1 VLGAALWGTD
11 ALFRRGLALELP
23 ASTVVALEHL
33 ILAVITL
40 PVLLRGRHSFKELT
54 AKQWTALIIIGV
66 GASATATILFTAA
79 FRYGD
84 PTTPLLLQKLQ
95 PLVAIVGAS
104 LLLGERLLPRFGW
117 FLLAGVGGAFLLAFP
132 DPSGITVERMTPALL
147 AIGAATLWGLGTV
160 LGRMVLATLDRNT
173 LTAARFAIGLP
184 AAAILM
190 VIVTDD
196 TGIGTLD
203 AGGWGTVALLALVPG
218 LIAMLSYYRGLES
231 TPASA
236 ATLGELAFPVS
247 AATINYFAFGTT
259 LTTSQW
265 MGAALLVV
273 TITTMS
279 LLARSG
285 NRAVGIVVPASS

>member
-1 VLGAALWGTD
+1 M
-11 ALFRRGLALELP
+11 
-23 ASTVVALEHL
+23 
-33 ILAVITL
+33 
-40 PVLLRGRHSFKELT
+40 
-54 AKQWTALIIIGV
+54 
-66 GASATATILFTAA
+66 
-79 FRYGD
+79 
-84 PTTPLLLQKLQ
+84 
-95 PLVAIVGAS
+95 AIVGAS

-117 FLLAGVGGAFLLAFP
+117 FLVAGVGGAFLLAFP
-132 DPSGITVERMTPALL
+132 DPGGITVERLTPALL
-147 AIGAATLWGLGTV
+147 AVGAATLWGLGTV
-160 LGRMVLATLDRNT
+160 LGRLVLSSLDRNT

-190 VIVTDD
+190 VVVTDE

-203 AGGWGTVALLALVPG
+203 AGGWGTVALLALIPG

-247 AATINYFAFGTT
+247 AATLNYLAFGTT

-265 MGAALLVV
+265 AGAVLLVV

-279 LLARSG
+279 LLSRSG
-285 NRAVGIVVPASS
+285 SRAVGVVVPATSS